1 MVRVLL
7 LLPGTSNP
15 ADRDGVFPEVPI
27 TVDLK
32 AVTPDV
38 PNPVSLDGVVPACV
52 LVLLEDPAI
61 LA

>member
-1 MVRVLL
+1 M
-7 LLPGTSNP
+7 PGTSNP
-15 ADRDGVFPEVPI
+15 ADRDGVFPEAPI
-27 TVDLK
+27 NVDLE